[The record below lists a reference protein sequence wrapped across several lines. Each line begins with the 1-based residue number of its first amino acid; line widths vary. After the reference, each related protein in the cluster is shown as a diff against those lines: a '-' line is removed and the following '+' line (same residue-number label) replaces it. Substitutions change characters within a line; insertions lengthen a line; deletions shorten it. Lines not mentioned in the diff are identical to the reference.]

1 MSMRPIGDDDLQGLV
16 DERLDTARKREVE
29 AYLEQALHAPPP
41 RRVDAGGVGAAGGQH
56 RRPDPG
62 SGRLGSRTGQ

>member
-29 AYLEQALHAPPP
+29 AYLDSHPEA
-41 RRVDAGGVGAAGGQH
+41 RIRVRAHGHPA
-56 RRPDPG
+56 
-62 SGRLGSRTGQ
+62 